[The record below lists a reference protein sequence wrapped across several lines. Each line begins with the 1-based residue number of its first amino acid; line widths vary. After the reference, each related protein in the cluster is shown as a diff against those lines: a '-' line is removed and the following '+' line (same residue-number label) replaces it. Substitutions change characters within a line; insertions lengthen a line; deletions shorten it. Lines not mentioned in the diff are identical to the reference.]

1 MFYRKMLI
9 CWVNIL
15 FLSSVITSVANQPIS
30 PREEKSN
37 AVASIKQIG
46 LTKLRF
52 VPRNEKKSNI
62 FVGTVRPE
70 GFLLSVPWGELSY
83 CGNYFFEFIFLP

>member
-1 MFYRKMLI
+1 MK
-9 CWVNIL
+9 
-15 FLSSVITSVANQPIS
+15 AH
-30 PREEKSN
+30 EKKTSN

-52 VPRNEKKSNI
+52 VPWNDKKSNT

-70 GFLLSVPWGELSY
+70 GFLISVIWGELSY
-83 CGNYFFEFIFLP
+83 CGNYFFEFIFLS